1 MKRSELTNVL
11 YALDKRGVYAIA
23 RPQLAKYFPSD
34 NPKAFAEGLNR
45 MVREGLL
52 VRAAK
57 GVFVNP
63 RAHSFDSRA
72 IEHIARC
79 LRPGHYS
86 YVSLESALSE
96 YGVIS
101 QIPMDRVTIMT
112 TGRSGVIKTPYGV
125 IEFTHTK
132 QDMSTILDSTVWQEG
147 RPLRIATKQ
156 AAYRDLKHAR
166 RNLHLVDTEM
176 LEETD

>member
-1 MKRSELTNVL
+1 MKQSELINVL
-11 YALDKRGVYAIA
+11 YKLDKKGVYTIA

-34 NPKAFAEGLNR
+34 SPKTFSEGLNR
-45 MVREGLL
+45 MVREAHL

-63 RAHSFDSRA
+63 RAHSFDGHA

-132 QDMSTILDSTVWQEG
+132 QDVNTILDNTVWQEG

-166 RNLHLVDTEM
+166 RNLHMVDVE
-176 LEETD
+176 LLDEDD